1 MESTSISNSASIGAI
16 LLAAKLCE
24 WRGQWPE
31 AARLASVALE
41 QDDRILEAYQQR
53 ALARRLLGDLDGAI
67 EDYDR
72 SIQIDPLCD
81 WAWEFRGA
89 CRSTLAGRL
98 PRDQM
103 LDLQAKAELDY
114 RQAAKL
120 DPANER
126 ATLSM
131 IEAAICADRYRA
143 AFGYAGEAWS
153 AIRCPRLRVV
163 AAWLGCIA
171 GILAER
177 PPRTWDRYLQAL
189 RARQSSLG
197 PLTWCV
203 AEINSALRRLE
214 AEGRHDCGTLARLT
228 EVHDLFLSHF
238 GEGGPALR

>member
-1 MESTSISNSASIGAI
+1 MEATNPASIGLV

-24 WRGQWPE
+24 WRSDWPE

-41 QDDRILEAYQQR
+41 QDDRVLDAYQQR
-53 ALARRLLGDLDGAI
+53 ALARRLMGDLAGAI
-67 EDYDR
+67 GDYDR
-72 SIQIDPLCD
+72 CIQIDPSCT

-103 LDLQAKAELDY
+103 LELQEQAELDY
-114 RQAAKL
+114 RQAVRL

-131 IEAAICADRYRA
+131 IEAAICADRFLA
-143 AFGYAGEAWS
+143 AFGCAGEAWS
-153 AIRCPRLRVV
+153 VVRCPRLRVV
-163 AAWLGCIA
+163 GAWLGCIA

-177 PPRTWDRYLQAL
+177 QPRTWDRYLQAL
-189 RARQSSLG
+189 RARQSTLG

-203 AEINSALRRLE
+203 AEINSVLRRLE
-214 AEGRHDCGTLARLT
+214 EEGRHDCGTLARLA
-228 EVHDLFLSHF
+228 EVHEIFLSHF
-238 GEGGPALR
+238 AEGGPALQ